1 MADTHPFVADIGTIL
16 SIDMDYDCSTA
27 TDLIFNVRKPDGS
40 EVDWTPTVVGLNGE
54 TLEYTIES
62 GDLDIA
68 GVWTVQPFVKFS
80 PAQEWSG
87 DPVQFTVYSYFST
100 L

>member
-1 MADTHPFVADIGTIL
+1 MTDTHPFVADVGTII
-16 SIDMDYDCSTA
+16 SIGMDYDCSTV
-27 TDLIFNVRKPDGS
+27 TDLNFHVRKPDGS
-40 EVDWTPTVVGLNGE
+40 EVDWIPNVISGGRI
-54 TLEYTIES
+54 LEYTIES

-68 GVWTVQPFVKFS
+68 GVWTVQPWVEFS
-80 PAQEWSG
+80 PTEQWSG